1 MRQMVNSGGG
11 GIEKSWLKCVV
22 GRKMNELYDRMNE
35 SEDDKIIS
43 FYNNFLLD
51 EIYSSTSNTFEVVC
65 SYRSSFGIA

>member
-1 MRQMVNSGGG
+1 
-11 GIEKSWLKCVV
+11 
-22 GRKMNELYDRMNE
+22 MNELYDRMNE